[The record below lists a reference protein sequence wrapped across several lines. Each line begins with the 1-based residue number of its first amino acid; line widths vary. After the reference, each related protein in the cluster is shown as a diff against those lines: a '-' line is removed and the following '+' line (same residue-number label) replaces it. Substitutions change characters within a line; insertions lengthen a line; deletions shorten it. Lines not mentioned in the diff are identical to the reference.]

1 MHHATFALAAKTG
14 GITRQKSF
22 IAEKNLNFPTES
34 EVNSGSFAKK
44 KPKTRQIIKTK
55 MQKAVFIKKFLIL
68 FFILNPYSLFL
79 KIAITI
85 PAIIKISPNSKFI
98 SMSGNSIPLSI
109 KKFSFPLS

>member
-44 KPKTRQIIKTK
+44 KAKNKADYKNKNAEGSIY
-55 MQKAVFIKKFLIL
+55 QKVSNS
-68 FFILNPYSLFL
+68 FFHLKSLF
-79 KIAITI
+79 
-85 PAIIKISPNSKFI
+85 SVSENCDYNSGDYKNK
-98 SMSGNSIPLSI
+98 SE
-109 KKFSFPLS
+109 